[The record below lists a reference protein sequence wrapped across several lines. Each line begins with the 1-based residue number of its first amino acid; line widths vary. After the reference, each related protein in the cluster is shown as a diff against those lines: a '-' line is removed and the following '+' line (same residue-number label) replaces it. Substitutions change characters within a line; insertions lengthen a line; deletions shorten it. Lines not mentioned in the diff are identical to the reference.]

1 MKKNQLFQWLS
12 LQQQAFEKI
21 KQVLAIAKVISYS
34 DPKKETE
41 LITDTFPISFST
53 ILDYYRKYLG
63 IKKSK

>member
-41 LITDTFPISFST
+41 NVRSKSDPIDST
-53 ILDYYRKYLG
+53 LKLPL
-63 IKKSK
+63 K